1 MKSWFRVI
9 FIVIVAAS
17 TLVAC
22 SKTDLNQ
29 GISEQSVEVSFSTT
43 FDSKITTRVADGL
56 SVDKLIVEVYSNGVI
71 IGSRKEYSVTNL
83 QVDNFSLP
91 FVSDQNY
98 TVVFWAQ
105 SSSCSAYNTDN
116 LSNITIDYSV
126 NASFAELDKRD
137 VFHGVISFTAS
148 RQNTNLQVT
157 LARPFAL
164 LAIGNSNYDSAVA
177 NQSATIDIDSVATT
191 FNAITSTASNA
202 VSRSFSF
209 DIDGTIVPNKSSY
222 TMLGA
227 AYLLPVKNCAV
238 AVRVTTNATATKSTT
253 VTLDPLEPNNR
264 YNILGSDLIA
274 Y

>member
-9 FIVIVAAS
+9 FIVVVAAS

-43 FDSKITTRVADGL
+43 FDSKITTRVAEGL

-116 LSNITIDYSV
+116 LSNIMIDYSV
-126 NASFAELDKRD
+126 NASFAELDNRD

-148 RQNTNLQVT
+148 RQNTNQQVT

-164 LAIGNSNYDSAVA
+164 LAVGNSQYDTTVA
-177 NQSATIDIDSVATT
+177 NQHATIEINSVATL
-191 FNAITSTASNA
+191 FNAITGTASGSA
-202 VSRSFSF
+202 VESFSF
-209 DIDGTIVPNKSSY
+209 NIDGTAFPNKSGY
-222 TMLGA
+222 TMVGA
-227 AYLLPVKNCAV
+227 AYLLPVKNCAF

>member
-9 FIVIVAAS
+9 FIVVVAAS

-43 FDSKITTRVADGL
+43 FDSKITTRVAEGL

-148 RQNTNLQVT
+148 RQNTNQQVT

-164 LAIGNSNYDSAVA
+164 LAVGNSHYDTTVA
-177 NQSATIDIDSVATT
+177 NQSSTIEINSVATQ
-191 FNAITSTASNA
+191 FNAITSTASGSA
-202 VSRSFSF
+202 VESFCF
-209 DIDGTIVPNKSSY
+209 DIDGTAFPNKSGY
-222 TMLGA
+222 TMIGA
-227 AYLLPVKNCAV
+227 AYLLPIKNSTISATI
-238 AVRVTTNATATKSTT
+238 TTAATTTKSTN
-253 VTLDPLEPNNR
+253 VVLEPLEPNNR

>member
-9 FIVIVAAS
+9 LIVVVAAS

-43 FDSKITTRVADGL
+43 FDSKIATRIADGM

-126 NASFAELDKRD
+126 NASLAELDKRD

-148 RQNTNLQVT
+148 RQNTNQQVT

-164 LAIGNSNYDSAVA
+164 LAVGNSHYDTTVA
-177 NQSATIDIDSVATT
+177 NQSSTIEINSVATQ
-191 FNAITSTASNA
+191 FNAITSTASGSA
-202 VSRSFSF
+202 VESFCF
-209 DIDGTIVPNKSSY
+209 DIDGTAFPNKSGY
-222 TMLGA
+222 TMIGA
-227 AYLLPVKNCAV
+227 AYLLPIKNSTISATI
-238 AVRVTTNATATKSTT
+238 TTAATTTKSTN
-253 VTLDPLEPNNR
+253 VVLEPLEPNNR